1 MSDKKPIN
9 KKKLIANGIFGGG
22 IAVALVMLVLG
33 ALHIFSKTM
42 KNKLF
47 PEVMGTFFWKYL
59 VWGILALIIAWL
71 GRKLYLKK
79 KA

>member
-1 MSDKKPIN
+1 MSDN
-9 KKKLIANGIFGGG
+9 KKVDKKKWIANGILGCG

-33 ALHIFSKTM
+33 VLHIFSKTM

-47 PEVMGTFFWKYL
+47 PDVMSVFFWQYL
-59 VWGILALIIAWL
+59 VWGVLVLIIAL
-71 GRKLYLKK
+71 IGRKLYLKK